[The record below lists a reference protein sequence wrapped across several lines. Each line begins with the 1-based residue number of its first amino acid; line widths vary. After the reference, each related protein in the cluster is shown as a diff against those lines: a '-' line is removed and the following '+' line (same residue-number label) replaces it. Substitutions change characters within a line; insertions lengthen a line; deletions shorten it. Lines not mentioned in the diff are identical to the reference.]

1 MITFRKI
8 YETVF
13 SSFHVS
19 DSRHFLDELENE
31 KIEEVIIIKRS
42 WIYGIYMSLVFF
54 LILGTM
60 GVNIYLMRLNYS
72 SPYFFYWVVGVIV
85 INVIFIIFSG
95 IHYVIDFRRAH
106 TRESMLTGIH
116 TITQVK
122 IALQEEEKSFNAF
135 FNHITLNYF
144 LFFVITIVYV
154 SYLIGGNGVQTNL
167 YSLSAVFF
175 LIVQII
181 LVAIYRWNMI
191 NLEMDYV
198 LVVPNRVYFIDQ
210 IGIHRRT
217 QSIKWV
223 TNIRLITSSYPSFL
237 GSLCNYGTIEI
248 IVKNDT
254 PAIAE
259 SYHMRYVD
267 NPIGLVNQINLLI
280 EKSSNIV

>member
-1 MITFRKI
+1 
-8 YETVF
+8 
-13 SSFHVS
+13 
-19 DSRHFLDELENE
+19 
-31 KIEEVIIIKRS
+31 
-42 WIYGIYMSLVFF
+42 
-54 LILGTM
+54 
-60 GVNIYLMRLNYS
+60 
-72 SPYFFYWVVGVIV
+72 
-85 INVIFIIFSG
+85 
-95 IHYVIDFRRAH
+95 
-106 TRESMLTGIH
+106 MLTGIH

-267 NPIGLVNQINLLI
+267 NPIEIVNQINLLI